1 MTLSAGDDVVE
12 GSGAA
17 VLGHPAT
24 SVAWLV
30 RALARHGEGLAAGE
44 VVLSG
49 ALARAVD
56 VGAGI
61 TATAALRRAAER
73 HRDLP
78 VTP

>member
-1 MTLSAGDDVVE
+1 MTLVAGGETVHGRGE
-12 GSGAA
+12 A

-30 RALARHGEGLAAGE
+30 RALAAQGEGLAAGE

-56 VGAGI
+56 VRAGVE
-61 TATAALRRAAER
+61 ARA
-73 HRDLP
+73 DFDGLP
-78 VTP
+78 SVRASFR